1 MDLRALHY
9 FVVVAEELNITRAAE
24 RLNMSQPPL
33 SAQIKGLEEELGVQ
47 LFIRGKRHLTI
58 TDAGTHLYR
67 RARQILE
74 LSEQTQQELMSM
86 EGLSGD
92 LNISLVEGRAPFLLA
107 RWIAG
112 FRSEFPRVSIHLW
125 NGSGDEVMERVQR
138 GLADLALV
146 ATPYN
151 AEQLDGFSVGR
162 EPWAAMMSKDHP
174 LAAEEGQFLPLRRLV
189 GQPLYIPSR
198 RSRLDSIRAW
208 FEELGEE
215 PSIAG
220 DLSHYIDAVA
230 LSEQNAGICIYP
242 MTTYNESD
250 LIVKKIITE
259 SARQVE
265 YALVWKRND
274 RQRDLQQEFINYV
287 QDSMEEERRGTQ
299 PYIMPEREYFPRR
312 IQSSC
317 KRLQTYAFCMPL
329 HMGSLLQKNC
339 FLDRLF
345 VFCYPV
351 CVLNNKEKF
360 FDVRGQVPPL
370 RHRRIFL

>member
-74 LSEQTQQELMSM
+74 LSDQTQQELRSL

-92 LNISLVEGRAPFLLA
+92 LHISLVEGRAPFLLA

-112 FRSEFPRVSIHLW
+112 FCSEFPRVAIHLW
-125 NGSGDEVMERVQR
+125 NGSGDEAMERLQR

-146 ATPYN
+146 AAPYN
-151 AEQLDGFSVGR
+151 LEQFNGLPVGR
-162 EPWAAMMSKDHP
+162 EPWVAMMSIDHP
-174 LAAEEGQFLPLRRLV
+174 LAKEEGEFLPLRKLV

-198 RSRLDSIRAW
+198 RSRLDTIHSW
-208 FEELGEE
+208 FAELDEE
-215 PSIAG
+215 PRIAG
-220 DLSHYIDAVA
+220 DLSNYIDAVA
-230 LSEQNAGICIYP
+230 LAEQNAGICIYP

-265 YALVWKRND
+265 YALVWPRSS
-274 RQRDLQQEFINYV
+274 RQTELVREFINFV
-287 QDSMEEERRGTQ
+287 QDCMEEERRGTQ
-299 PYIMPEREYFPRR
+299 PYIMPEREYIPPEGT
-312 IQSSC
+312 
-317 KRLQTYAFCMPL
+317 K
-329 HMGSLLQKNC
+329 
-339 FLDRLF
+339 FL
-345 VFCYPV
+345 
-351 CVLNNKEKF
+351 
-360 FDVRGQVPPL
+360 
-370 RHRRIFL
+370 

>member
-74 LSEQTQQELMSM
+74 LSDQTQQELRSL

-92 LNISLVEGRAPFLLA
+92 LHISLVEGRAPFLLA

-112 FRSEFPRVSIHLW
+112 FCSEFPRVAVHLW
-125 NGSGDEVMERVQR
+125 NGSGDEAMERLQR

-146 ATPYN
+146 AAPYN
-151 AEQLDGFSVGR
+151 LEQFSGLPVGR
-162 EPWAAMMSKDHP
+162 EPWVAMMSIDHA
-174 LAAEEGQFLPLRRLV
+174 LAKEEGEFLPLRKLV

-198 RSRLDSIRAW
+198 RSRLDTIHAW
-208 FEELGEE
+208 FAELDEE
-215 PSIAG
+215 PRIAG
-220 DLSHYIDAVA
+220 DLSNYIDAVA
-230 LSEQNAGICIYP
+230 LAEQNAGICIYP
-242 MTTYNESD
+242 MTTYNESN

-265 YALVWKRND
+265 YALVWRCNE
-274 RQRDLQQEFINYV
+274 RQTELQQEFINFV
-287 QDSMEEERRGTQ
+287 QDCLEAERRGTQ
-299 PYIMPEREYFPRR
+299 SYRMPEKEYFPPEDT
-312 IQSSC
+312 
-317 KRLQTYAFCMPL
+317 KYL
-329 HMGSLLQKNC
+329 
-339 FLDRLF
+339 
-345 VFCYPV
+345 
-351 CVLNNKEKF
+351 
-360 FDVRGQVPPL
+360 
-370 RHRRIFL
+370 

>member
-33 SAQIKGLEEELGVQ
+33 SAQIKSLEEELGVQ

-58 TDAGTHLYR
+58 TDAGTYLYR

-74 LSEQTQQELMSM
+74 LSEQTQQELMS
-86 EGLSGD
+86 
-92 LNISLVEGRAPFLLA
+92 LA
-107 RWIAG
+107 RWISG
-112 FRSEFPRVSIHLW
+112 FRSEFPRVAIHLW

-162 EPWAAMMSKDHP
+162 EPWAAMMSKNHP
-174 LAAEEGQFLPLRRLV
+174 LAAEEGQFLPLRKLV

-215 PSIAG
+215 PTIAG

-242 MTTYNESD
+242 MTTYNVSD
-250 LIVKKIITE
+250 LIVTKIITE

-274 RQRDLQQEFINYV
+274 RQTELQQEFINFV
-287 QDSMEEERRGTQ
+287 QDCMEEERRGTQ
-299 PYIMPEREYFPRR
+299 PYIMPEREYFPPEDT
-312 IQSSC
+312 
-317 KRLQTYAFCMPL
+317 KYL
-329 HMGSLLQKNC
+329 
-339 FLDRLF
+339 
-345 VFCYPV
+345 
-351 CVLNNKEKF
+351 
-360 FDVRGQVPPL
+360 
-370 RHRRIFL
+370 